1 MKKILLLLISVIV
14 VLSAQLISAE
24 DLGSEIV
31 DCYNFNCSS
40 SDWIIG
46 SGFRIINASGLAV
59 FSSIYYPNSSSL
71 HQEISLAPNEK
82 YKVVLDVKTT
92 WFDWHN
98 FWVELGG
105 AQSNIYNSNGIKT
118 FYLIPTTN
126 QNLTLWVNRTY
137 NQSINANVLFNNISI
152 KMVLGNLSVNFNE
165 GTLSDGAI
173 SSTDNIYV
181 NVSIEGSGFQ
191 NMTYSLFNE
200 TSEINK
206 TSFTSKIFEINW
218 TGLKDGLYFYNVS
231 ITDGSGNT
239 SSTET
244 RNISIEAST
253 NISFCRTLSESDV
266 VYNQIADIET
276 SAYDCI
282 YITGSNITFNGNGYS
297 ISNGGIYGEYMSYSN
312 VSNSNVKS
320 FYMDNSANNLIE
332 NLKISNCTGY
342 CIYIADYTNEYNTFN
357 NIMLNQSNDTGIY
370 FHGTNVFGLITGNS
384 HNIFRD
390 ISFYNIAGYDVYM
403 PTISELF
410 TTQENKNNTF
420 INSNFQDYYVS
431 GANNQLIRKWY
442 YQVYINNS
450 NGENMENI
458 NVTILDKNNNYLTNI
473 TTNSSGLSD
482 VIELTDY
489 YNNAGSITYYSNY
502 TIFAEK
508 ICYPSFKVYRNITEE
523 KDNLNILTLGSS
535 TYQNWNLN
543 ASENCVID
551 YPIIM
556 NHNISITG
564 AGAITLNSTLSFQE
578 EHWTLFKSDGS
589 TIIIGNEGK
598 LG

>member
-370 FHGTNVFGLITGNS
+370 FHGTNVFGSITGNS

>member
-370 FHGTNVFGLITGNS
+370 FHGTNVFGSITGNS

-420 INSNFQDYYVS
+420 INSSFEDEYVS